1 MAYHLKIM
9 KTIYLV
15 ISFLFFQLIVTA
27 QSAELRKLSRW
38 MAGSYT
44 STAQHQQDTANY
56 FDIRLQMIPIWK
68 DRTDGFWLYVE
79 QAVAGYQDKPYRQ
92 RVYHVQVSA
101 SGNFESVIYTI
112 PDPLRFAG
120 KPEAIEKLHPDS
132 LSEKSGCAVQ
142 LVKKGNSFV
151 GGTVGENC
159 PSDRRGATYTT
170 SEVVLKKNLL
180 ISWDRGYNDK
190 KEQVWGAE
198 KGGYRF
204 VKE

>member
-1 MAYHLKIM
+1 
-9 KTIYLV
+9 
-15 ISFLFFQLIVTA
+15 
-27 QSAELRKLSRW
+27 
-38 MAGSYT
+38 MAGSYN

-68 DRTDGFWLYVE
+68 DRTDGYWLYVE
-79 QAVAGYQDKPYRQ
+79 QAVAGYQEKPYRQ
-92 RVYHVQVSA
+92 RVYHVQETSP
-101 SGNFESVIYTI
+101 GKFESAIYTLTE
-112 PDPLRFAG
+112 PLRFAG
-120 KPEAIEKLHPDS
+120 KPEAVEKLHPDS
-132 LSEKSGCAVQ
+132 LTEKSGCAVQ
-142 LVKKGNSFV
+142 LIKKGNSFV

-170 SEVVLKKNLL
+170 SEVVVKRKLL
-180 ISWDRGYNDK
+180 VSWDRGYNDK